1 LRWEIPELSEQ
12 DALNTVRESLLRNYF
27 KDPAYLVSEAGQND
41 LANHLDR
48 RLKSNREQVIPWL
61 ESFVGLDGARILEIG
76 CGTGASTV
84 ALAERGAEITAI
96 DIREDS
102 IQVAEDRCRAYGQ
115 HASFLA
121 MNGADIRRDFAN
133 RRFEIILFYAVL
145 EHMTHEER
153 RAAMRDSWEML
164 EPGAFWIV
172 VETPNRLWYF
182 DSHTALLPFYHWLPD
197 QVAFEYAPFSERPN
211 FREIYLE
218 RTPEIELHYMR
229 RGRGISFHEFDL
241 FLGPARGLEVVASLR
256 DYLRSQDARACQA
269 WIQSGDAAYAA
280 HLKRV
285 CSGLHSA
292 FFEPYLDL
300 AIRKPQSARTGV

>member
-1 LRWEIPELSEQ
+1 MVMWTVIVLGNTESSET

-27 KDPAYLVSEAGQND
+27 KDPGYLRSEAGQND

-76 CGTGASTV
+76 CGTGASTL

-241 FLGPARGLEVVASLR
+241 FLG
-256 DYLRSQDARACQA
+256 
-269 WIQSGDAAYAA
+269 
-280 HLKRV
+280 
-285 CSGLHSA
+285 
-292 FFEPYLDL
+292 
-300 AIRKPQSARTGV
+300 